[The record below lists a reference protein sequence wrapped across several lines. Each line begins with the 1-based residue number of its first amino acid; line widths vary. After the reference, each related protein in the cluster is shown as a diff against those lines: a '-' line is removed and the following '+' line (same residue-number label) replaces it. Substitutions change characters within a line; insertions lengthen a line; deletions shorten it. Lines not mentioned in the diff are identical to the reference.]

1 MTVKTELT
9 VPERAAVAL
18 GTAEHEKNLIALS
31 TKYAD
36 LVEIK
41 NTAGREQVH
50 SAYMELKN
58 TRVAIKS
65 AGESAREDANAFQK
79 AVIAE
84 VARLTAITATEEGR
98 LQKLR
103 DDYDA
108 EREREKQAKAAAEK
122 ARVDEIR
129 KRIAEIQAIPSM
141 LVGKQ
146 SETIGAAIEGL
157 ETVEITLESHQEFAG
172 EAQVA
177 KLATVQKLWEMFAAQ
192 KEHEAEQA
200 RLQAERE
207 ELARLRAE
215 AEERERVAAAER
227 AEQERVARVARE
239 TEEAKLRQQ
248 REAHEAELRRQRE
261 AEEAN
266 LRAEREEAQ
275 RQLDAQRAEIAKQ
288 QAEIAAAKAEGER
301 IERERLAA
309 IEAAEQAKR
318 DAEAAEQARKEREA
332 REQAESEAR
341 EQARREA
348 EQFLANGPGDI
359 EIVEVLAAHYD
370 VGQTFVIDWLAKFD
384 AASFLTPTEKAA

>member
-1 MTVKTELT
+1 MTDKTELT

-18 GTAEHEKNLIALS
+18 GTAEHERNLIALS

-84 VARLTAITATEEGR
+84 VARLTAITATEEAR

-108 EREREKQAKAAAEK
+108 EREREKQAKAETEK
-122 ARVDEIR
+122 ARVDGIR
-129 KRIAEIQAIPSM
+129 KRIVEIQAIPSM

-146 SETIGAAIEGL
+146 SETIAAAVESLESVEVTL
-157 ETVEITLESHQEFAG
+157 ETYQEFAG
-172 EAQVA
+172 EAEMVKIAAVA
-177 KLATVQKLWEMFAAQ
+177 KLGEMLTVQLAA
-192 KEHEAEQA
+192 EAEA
-200 RLQAERE
+200 KRLQQERE

-227 AEQERVARVARE
+227 AEQERIARVARE
-239 TEEAKLRQQ
+239 AEEAKLRAE

-261 AEEAN
+261 VEEAKLAEQRAELAKAQAEIDRQRAEAERVARVVREAAEAEARAKREAEEAAARAESEKREAA
-266 LRAEREEAQ
+266 LRAE
-275 RQLDAQRAEIAKQ
+275 
-288 QAEIAAAKAEGER
+288 
-301 IERERLAA
+301 A
-309 IEAAEQAKR
+309 IEK
-318 DAEAAEQARKEREA
+318 
-332 REQAESEAR
+332 
-341 EQARREA
+341 ARRIREDF
-348 EQFLANGPGDI
+348 ELNGPHASEMI
-359 EIVEVLAAHYD
+359 EVLAAHYQ
-370 VGQTFVIDWLAKFD
+370 VEQETVLQWINRWVWAEVEIP
-384 AASFLTPTEKAA
+384 A